1 MQSLTR
7 AGRYSV
13 LCDMNDTV
21 RAMRSCGLL
30 LLVAC
35 GSDPSLAISVHH
47 PAVYDVKQT
56 LVTVYAGNDVSC
68 SQIQFGDYTQAELAA
83 LAVTEVDV
91 SSGAHVEVSRLGGK
105 SFVARGYDAQHRF
118 VTAGCADKG
127 EIVEGTEV
135 QIDTG
140 PAAVVAIDPAQPD
153 RPFSERTILV
163 NMADANGEPIDGKVS
178 WQLIGPAGVSEPPAT
193 DGIQTRN
200 GNVRIEV
207 DDLGMPGPEALRIR
221 VPWAI
226 APLPLVTAFDLSG
239 ATTIPLVGGNLGG
252 NPSCDLRGHS
262 GEPPTLVCLSPAS
275 GLGQH
280 RDVIEIA
287 WQTNRY
293 VATPIAIP
301 PALNNQ
307 FALFVDRTGDIDE
320 PVYIISADAA
330 GDGRWYKLG
339 DPAGAAKQI
348 AFGGPLQN
356 IVYIPRC
363 RDFSA
368 GALVAV
374 QTRAS
379 IIDTPDRLAFFTPA
393 GTEVR
398 MSVDGEV
405 LSGGCV
411 GDVDKKEH
419 QAVVV
424 TAGGDA
430 VAGLVLINSATQM
443 QTVPGTRLT
452 GSGFIAVES
461 GGMIEKRFAGTRLQA
476 SGTVVFEAVLAPEAP
491 GVFKLVER
499 LELDTAGPPTKIV
512 GGKLDHDPDTDLMWD
527 INAGLRRRIFQVS
540 LAKREHISGLPLT
553 AMTSGPPAT
562 TSVNAAAADFL
573 VGDLDDGST
582 DEMILFTA
590 GAVTIFSAD

>member
-1 MQSLTR
+1 LF
-7 AGRYSV
+7 
-13 LCDMNDTV
+13 
-21 RAMRSCGLL
+21 LL
-30 LLVAC
+30 AAC
-35 GSDPSLAISVHH
+35 ASDPSLAISVHH
-47 PAVYDVKQT
+47 PAYDVSQT
-56 LVTVYAGNDVSC
+56 IVTVYAGNDVSC
-68 SQIQFGDYTQAELAA
+68 SRIELGDYTQAELAA
-83 LAVTEVDV
+83 MAVTEIDV

-105 SFVARGYDAQHRF
+105 SIVARGYDAQRRF
-118 VTAGCADKG
+118 VTAGCDDVG

-135 QIDTG
+135 RIDTE
-140 PAAVVAIDPAQPD
+140 PTAIVAIDPGQPD
-153 RPFSERTILV
+153 RPFSERAILV
-163 NMADANGEPIDGKVS
+163 NIADANGKPIDGMVS
-178 WQLIGPAGVSEPPAT
+178 WEQIGPEGVSPPAAT
-193 DGIQTRN
+193 EGIQTRN

-207 DDLGMPGPEALRIR
+207 DDLGMPGPQALRIR

-252 NPSCDLRGHS
+252 NPSCDLRGHA
-262 GEPPTLVCLSPAS
+262 GKPATLVCLSPAS
-275 GLGQH
+275 GIGQH
-280 RDVIEIA
+280 RDVIDIA
-287 WQTNRY
+287 RQADRY

-301 PALNNQ
+301 AALNNQ

-374 QTRAS
+374 QTRGP
-379 IIDTPDRLAFFTPA
+379 ILDTPDRLAFFTPA

-405 LSGGCV
+405 LAGGCV

-452 GSGFIAVES
+452 GSGFIAVET

-476 SGTVVFEAVLAPEAP
+476 SGTVVFEAVLAPQD
-491 GVFKLVER
+491 GSFKLVER
-499 LELDTAGPPTKIV
+499 VELDSAGPPTKIV

-553 AMTSGPPAT
+553 AMTSGPPGA

-573 VGDLDDGST
+573 VGALDDGFT